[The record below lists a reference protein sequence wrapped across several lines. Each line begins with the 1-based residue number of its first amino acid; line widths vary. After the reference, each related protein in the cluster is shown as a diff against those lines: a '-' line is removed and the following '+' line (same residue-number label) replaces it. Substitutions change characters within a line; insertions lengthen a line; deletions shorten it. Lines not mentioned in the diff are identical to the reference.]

1 MRKRSKYRPK
11 GVIMNPIA
19 YVMESM
25 TPVAKHDTYLV
36 DLKIRNHMA
45 LTNLT
50 QGKATR
56 ADMDDLIAMGNV
68 TEALSRMGFGKE
80 HGDITMDG
88 LNALHAV
95 GKRGAQSNRFIL
107 RSEEMRAL
115 NTLMDLH
122 DAQMDVITIKD
133 MERGLQLVNEEFRQ
147 RKMRRIVERQDG
159 V

>member
-11 GVIMNPIA
+11 GLIMNPIA

-45 LTNLT
+45 MTNLT
-50 QGKATR
+50 QGRATR
-56 ADMDDLIAMGNV
+56 NDMDDLIAMGNV
-68 TEALSRMGFGKE
+68 TEALFRLGFGKE
-80 HGDITMDG
+80 HGDITQDG

-95 GKRGAQSNRFIL
+95 GKRGVESGRFIL
-107 RSEEMRAL
+107 RAEEMRAL
-115 NTLMDLH
+115 NTLMELH

-133 MERGLQLVNEEFRQ
+133 MERGLKLVDEEFRQ
-147 RKMRRIVERQDG
+147 RKMRPIVEKKHG
-159 V
+159 

>member
-11 GVIMNPIA
+11 GLIMNPIA

-45 LTNLT
+45 MTNLT
-50 QGKATR
+50 QGRATR
-56 ADMDDLIAMGNV
+56 NDMDDLIAMGNV
-68 TEALSRMGFGKE
+68 TEALSRLGFGKE
-80 HGDITMDG
+80 HGDITQDG

-95 GKRGAQSNRFIL
+95 GKRGVESGRFIL

-115 NTLMDLH
+115 NMLMELH

-133 MERGLQLVNEEFRQ
+133 MERGLKLVDEEFRQ
-147 RKMRRIVERQDG
+147 RKMRPIVEKKK
-159 V
+159 

>member
-11 GVIMNPIA
+11 GVIMNPMA
-19 YVMESM
+19 YVIESM
-25 TPVAKHDTYLV
+25 TPVTKHDTYLV

-68 TEALSRMGFGKE
+68 TEALSRLGFGKE
-80 HGDITMDG
+80 HGDITQDG

-95 GKRGAQSNRFIL
+95 GKRGVESGRFIL

-133 MERGLQLVNEEFRQ
+133 MERGLKLVEEEFRQ
-147 RKMRRIVERQDG
+147 RKMRPIVERKHG
-159 V
+159 

>member
-1 MRKRSKYRPK
+1 
-11 GVIMNPIA
+11 MNPMA
-19 YVMESM
+19 YVIESM
-25 TPVAKHDTYLV
+25 TPVTKHDTYLV

-68 TEALSRMGFGKE
+68 TEALSRLGFGKE
-80 HGDITMDG
+80 HGDITQDG

-95 GKRGAQSNRFIL
+95 GKRGVESGRFIL

-133 MERGLQLVNEEFRQ
+133 MERGLKLVEEEFRQ
-147 RKMRRIVERQDG
+147 RKMRPIVERKHG
-159 V
+159 

>member
-11 GVIMNPIA
+11 GVIMNPMA
-19 YVMESM
+19 YLIEGM

-133 MERGLQLVNEEFRQ
+133 MERGLKLVNEEFRQ

>member
-11 GVIMNPIA
+11 GLIMNPIA
-19 YVMESM
+19 YVMEGM

-68 TEALSRMGFGKE
+68 TEALSRLGFGKE
-80 HGDITMDG
+80 HGDITQDG

-95 GKRGAQSNRFIL
+95 GKRGVESNRFIL

-147 RKMRRIVERQDG
+147 RKMRRIVERQDA
-159 V
+159 

>member
-11 GVIMNPIA
+11 GVIMNPMA
-19 YVMESM
+19 YLIEGM
-25 TPVAKHDTYLV
+25 TPVTKHDTYLV

-68 TEALSRMGFGKE
+68 TEALSRLGFGKE
-80 HGDITMDG
+80 HGDITIGG
-88 LNALHAV
+88 LDALHSV
-95 GKRGAQSNRFIL
+95 GKRGAESNRFIL
-107 RSEEMRAL
+107 RAPEMVAL
-115 NTLMDLH
+115 NALMDLH

-133 MERGLQLVNEEFRQ
+133 MERGLKLVNEEFRQ
-147 RKMRRIVERQDG
+147 RKMRPIVERKK
-159 V
+159 

>member
-11 GVIMNPIA
+11 GLIMNPIA

-50 QGKATR
+50 QGRATR
-56 ADMDDLIAMGNV
+56 NDMDDLIAMGNV
-68 TEALSRMGFGKE
+68 TEALSRLGFGKE
-80 HGDITMDG
+80 HGDITQDG

-95 GKRGAQSNRFIL
+95 GKRGVESGRFIL

-115 NTLMDLH
+115 NTLMELH

-133 MERGLQLVNEEFRQ
+133 MERGLKLVDEEFRQ
-147 RKMRRIVERQDG
+147 RKMRRIVEKT
-159 V
+159 